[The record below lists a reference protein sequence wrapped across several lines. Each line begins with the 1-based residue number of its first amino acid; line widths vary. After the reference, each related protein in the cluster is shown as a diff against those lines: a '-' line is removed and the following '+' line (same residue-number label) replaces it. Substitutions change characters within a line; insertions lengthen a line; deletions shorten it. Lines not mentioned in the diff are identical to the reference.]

1 MHGLRGS
8 ATLSAPNPAAGHH
21 WPMPPRDSRTPT
33 GKSGTVS
40 CGVTAPFS
48 WDLVHKFLLCPP
60 RDYFRVLCN
69 FWQLYGGVSGDL
81 LQEGLCHTQVGCTQ
95 SPCPCSRPLLTLTS
109 AGDTQTQLCLSL
121 CGVSGSWCSQALFEA
136 SEILGLFLVNL

>member
-1 MHGLRGS
+1 MHGLHGS
-8 ATLSAPNPAAGHH
+8 ATLNAPNPAAGHH
-21 WPMPPRDSRTPT
+21 RPMPPGDSQTHT

-60 RDYFRVLCN
+60 RDYFWVLCD
-69 FWQLYGGVSGDL
+69 FWELCGGVSCGL

-109 AGDTQTQLCLSL
+109 AGDTQTQFCLSL
-121 CGVSGSWCSQALFEA
+121 CGVPGSWCSQGLFEA
-136 SEILGLFLVNL
+136 SELLGLFLVNL